1 METERDIAADTIASG
16 IAPNAL
22 AAGPAEAGSIQDIAA
37 QAIGLLDQIEG
48 LIPGFLHFDTNDAKR
63 VAAGAR
69 FSKDLIPQVI
79 TAVTALPPVGG
90 INTFDVDG
98 GKSAL
103 AFDEALQPVVR
114 RLSSLLDGMQFT
126 IDSRLARS
134 AGQALSTYAWA
145 KKHAKGPE
153 GVALRPYLDEMTRT
167 VKKALNRR
175 KPAAAA
181 PPPPSTPA
189 PKGPQG
195 FLGPNLAQANAAVD
209 EDDLP
214 HDFREALEEAVK
226 A

>member
-1 METERDIAADTIASG
+1 MQEESDSSAGTIKSKTTPNDVPPPADG
-16 IAPNAL
+16 
-22 AAGPAEAGSIQDIAA
+22 GSIQDIAT
-37 QAIGLLDQIEG
+37 QASGMIDQIEA

-63 VAAGAR
+63 VASGAR

-79 TAVTALPPVGG
+79 TAVTALPPAGG

-98 GKSAL
+98 GKAAL
-103 AFDEALQPVVR
+103 AFDDALQPVVQ

-167 VKKALNRR
+167 VKRTLNRR
-175 KPAAAA
+175 KSLATPVPPSA
-181 PPPPSTPA
+181 PP
-189 PKGPQG
+189 KGAQG
-195 FLGPNLAQANAAVD
+195 FLPPNLAQANAAME

-214 HDFREALEEAVK
+214 QDFRKALEDAVK
-226 A
+226 E

>member
-1 METERDIAADTIASG
+1 MQKESDISAGTIKSNTTSNDVPPPADG
-16 IAPNAL
+16 
-22 AAGPAEAGSIQDIAA
+22 GSIQDIAT
-37 QAIGLLDQIEG
+37 QASGMIDQIEA

-63 VAAGAR
+63 VASGAR

-79 TAVTALPPVGG
+79 TAVTALPPAGG

-98 GKSAL
+98 GKAAL
-103 AFDEALQPVVR
+103 AFDDALQPVVQ

-167 VKKALNRR
+167 VKRTLNRR
-175 KPAAAA
+175 KSLATPVPPSA
-181 PPPPSTPA
+181 PP
-189 PKGPQG
+189 KGAQG
-195 FLGPNLAQANAAVD
+195 FLAPNLAQANAAME

-214 HDFREALEEAVK
+214 QDFREALEDAVK
-226 A
+226 E